1 MSPHIGEV
9 VERYSKDRSKT
20 NVRCSANKVRHVYLP
35 VSTSFRVMDKN
46 KSKTKRQISRQ
57 LGLPTA
63 SAPLTIGYT
72 KCKIAHRESQRGYT
86 KTREGAAPRLHKDTV
101 ASREYQEPRATS
113 QYCSVDNSLLR
124 RGKTAKAEPTI
135 V

>member
-20 NVRCSANKVRHVYLP
+20 TVRCSANKVRHVYLP

-63 SAPLTIGYT
+63 SAPLTIGYR
-72 KCKIAHRESQRGYT
+72 K
-86 KTREGAAPRLHKDTV
+86 
-101 ASREYQEPRATS
+101 
-113 QYCSVDNSLLR
+113 
-124 RGKTAKAEPTI
+124 
-135 V
+135 